1 MKFKI
6 LLATSFLSLTILSS
20 CSDEATDAPDM
31 SSFSCTTESLDD
43 DSGVVIFCGGDS
55 IGVIMNGKD
64 GKDGKDGKTGKDGKD
79 GATGQKGKDGASCYI
94 AENEDND
101 GYDVF
106 CDDEKVGEIKNGKD
120 GAKGDK
126 GEKGDKG
133 DDGKSSGDYCTVKE
147 NSEINGYDVICND
160 KKVGELRNGENG
172 DKGEKGDKGD
182 KGDTGD
188 SCTVKENADINGYDV
203 YCGKKKVGEI
213 KNGEKGDKGDTG
225 EAGKSAYE
233 LSGTDKS
240 LEEWLESLKGD
251 NGKSCT
257 AKEVSN
263 GIEVKCGDDTPVV
276 VKNGNDGKSCTI
288 KENTEKNGYD
298 LTCDGNTVTVKNGD
312 PGKEGKSAFDIAK
325 EKDPNLTVDEWL
337 ASLKGDNCKGET
349 LSNGNIKITCGSDF
363 EGILE
368 KGNDGASCTANERT
382 DGTGYDLNCG
392 GTIVTVKNGDPGKEG
407 KSAFD
412 IAKEKDPNLTVDEWL
427 ASLKGEGCTAKEV
440 ENGVEITCGNDAP
453 VIVKNGENVISK
465 VEVLSDA
472 CKTLRSTT
480 DKFVPIFDILYCLR
494 SNEKVTF
501 ILRHAARGEDTSESG
516 TLSTTGENQC
526 KEVGNKLKEMNLDD
540 FSYMHTRFYRAK
552 QTAWIIA
559 KSKGQEVGSQD
570 AWFNKDDTEFQIT
583 NDDLLDG
590 WYVNNKDDNLK
601 KTCKGNV
608 SSGWG
613 AYSRAAYKEYD
624 NNNQKNACEAF
635 LHDID
640 DKTQEVIKK
649 HFTYDKMKPGVT
661 IAISHDQFLAPFVIS
676 TSNRMISGPGGRDLR
691 YHKYG
696 TQEHWINYLSG
707 AAIITDPDDNTIIIP
722 ATALSSG
729 FLQ

>member
-1 MKFKI
+1 M
-6 LLATSFLSLTILSS
+6 
-20 CSDEATDAPDM
+20 
-31 SSFSCTTESLDD
+31 
-43 DSGVVIFCGGDS
+43 
-55 IGVIMNGKD
+55 
-64 GKDGKDGKTGKDGKD
+64 
-79 GATGQKGKDGASCYI
+79 
-94 AENEDND
+94 
-101 GYDVF
+101 
-106 CDDEKVGEIKNGKD
+106 
-120 GAKGDK
+120 
-126 GEKGDKG
+126 
-133 DDGKSSGDYCTVKE
+133 
-147 NSEINGYDVICND
+147 
-160 KKVGELRNGENG
+160 
-172 DKGEKGDKGD
+172 
-182 KGDTGD
+182 
-188 SCTVKENADINGYDV
+188 
-203 YCGKKKVGEI
+203 
-213 KNGEKGDKGDTG
+213 
-225 EAGKSAYE
+225 
-233 LSGTDKS
+233 
-240 LEEWLESLKGD
+240 
-251 NGKSCT
+251 
-257 AKEVSN
+257 
-263 GIEVKCGDDTPVV
+263 
-276 VKNGNDGKSCTI
+276 
-288 KENTEKNGYD
+288 
-298 LTCDGNTVTVKNGD
+298 KNGD

-325 EKDPNLTVDEWL
+325 EKDPDLTVDEWL

-368 KGNDGASCTANERT
+368 KGNDGASCTVNERT

-516 TLSTTGENQC
+516 TLSPTGENQC
-526 KEVGNKLKEMNLDD
+526 KEVGNKLKEMKLDD

-624 NNNQKNACEAF
+624 KNSNQESACEAF